1 MTCLGLH
8 KSYCTC
14 LEENLLVL
22 YDQKG
27 LFSSPVRII
36 TNFKLYYIIIIETYF
51 LNQINNSCPAE
62 PSHPPPPPTRKKKKR
77 IFVLLY
83 QPNKLSLKLGE
94 TKKSCIRPWDHLVL
108 SPHLALVS
116 PQAGKPHDIQSCSSK
131 FAFTLKPY
139 WQDC

>member
-27 LFSSPVRII
+27 LFSSPVSLLIC
-36 TNFKLYYIIIIETYF
+36 KLYYIIIIETYF
-51 LNQINNSCPAE
+51 LNQINNSPRTL
-62 PSHPPPPPTRKKKKR
+62 PPPPPPTRKKKKR